1 MRICLLAFF
10 SFLVIASCRQEP
22 APLQKTGAD
31 GDPDSLPVVTL
42 GSGGGFTGLW
52 TGYEIRRDGS
62 VFTWSGEDPDSS
74 AKTFLKKISPAEV
87 GSLDS
92 LLTETLPV
100 MSDPGNFS
108 YLIRQ
113 RRQPPVI
120 WNQAS
125 EEGQKLTG
133 FYESLISR
141 IENNYDTLD

>member
-10 SFLVIASCRQEP
+10 SCLVIASCRQDP
-22 APLQKTGAD
+22 APLQKAETASD
-31 GDPDSLPVVTL
+31 SDSLPVITL

-52 TGYEIRRDGS
+52 TGYEIRIDGS
-62 VFTWSGEDPDSS
+62 VCTWSGEDPDSS

-87 GSLDS
+87 ESLDS

-100 MSDPGNFS
+100 LSDPGNFS

-113 RRQPPVI
+113 RNQPPVI